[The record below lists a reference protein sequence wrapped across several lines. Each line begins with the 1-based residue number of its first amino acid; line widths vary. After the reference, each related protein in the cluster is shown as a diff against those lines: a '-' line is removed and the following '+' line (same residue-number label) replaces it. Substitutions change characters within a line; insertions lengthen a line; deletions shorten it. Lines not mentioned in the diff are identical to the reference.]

1 MRTARL
7 EYKLLPSH
15 AMSAPELHFPDKS
28 KVFPGP
34 TAKPL
39 SIPLPPSTGEKTR
52 VLVAD
57 EDPVNRLTLFQFL
70 TEAGYEVV
78 ITENGHEAIAELR
91 RTNHPVV
98 AVLDLTLPGMSGG
111 EICKRM
117 RSVEKLVYLILSSD
131 DTGKEEAAAALE
143 SGADSYLARPI
154 VREELLA
161 VVKSGLRIIGRQRAL
176 AQKVEALGGHRSAD
190 DMA

>member
-1 MRTARL
+1 
-7 EYKLLPSH
+7 
-15 AMSAPELHFPDKS
+15 MSPPELHFPDKS

-39 SIPLPPSTGEKTR
+39 SIPLPPSSGEKTR

-70 TEAGYEVV
+70 TEAGYEVL
-78 ITENGHEAIAELR
+78 ITESGHDAIAELR
-91 RTNHPVV
+91 KTNHPPV
-98 AVLDLTLPGMSGG
+98 AILDLTLPGMSGA

-131 DTGKEEAAAALE
+131 KTGKEEAAAALE

-154 VREELLA
+154 VREELVAL
-161 VVKSGLRIIGRQRAL
+161 VKSGLRIIGRQRAL

-190 DMA
+190 EIA

>member
-1 MRTARL
+1 MG
-7 EYKLLPSH
+7 YKSRQTT
-15 AMSAPELHFPDKS
+15 MSPPELHFPDVS

-34 TAKPL
+34 SVKPS

-52 VLVAD
+52 VLIAD
-57 EDPVNRLTLFQFL
+57 EDPVHRLTLFHFL

-78 ITENGHEAIAELR
+78 ITENGAEAIAELR
-91 RTNHPVV
+91 KAIHPPV
-98 AVLDLTLPGMSGG
+98 AILDSRLPGMSGP

-131 DTGKEEAAAALE
+131 KTAKEEAAAALE
-143 SGADSYLARPI
+143 AGADSYLPKPI

-161 VVKSGLRIIGRQRAL
+161 LVKSGLRIIGRQRAL
-176 AQKVEALGGHRSAD
+176 AEQVEALGGHRAPDELS
-190 DMA
+190 